1 MNPALRHLIATSPY
15 VDRIL
20 PSSPVQPSIRTP
32 YTVQLETKPMKQHS
46 PYQDSG
52 SPFLPTLSNQ
62 NLHLPERS
70 S

>member
-1 MNPALRHLIATSPY
+1 MLTAYFPLAQCNPQY
-15 VDRIL
+15 
-20 PSSPVQPSIRTP
+20 RTP